1 MSEKVDMN
9 SLTIFLKSYPVI
21 YMLVYTLCQMNV
33 CILWKNVLK
42 AYFLQTFVTDDTPR
56 VNRNVEVFRNIVFTL
71 AILQNNL

>member
-1 MSEKVDMN
+1 
-9 SLTIFLKSYPVI
+9 
-21 YMLVYTLCQMNV
+21 MLVYTMCQMNV